1 MSNMTVVINMT
12 VSNRRRPTMSNPNTA
27 LITGASAGIGAVY
40 ANRLARRGHDLI
52 LVARDETRLDALA
65 ERLRTEAGRSVE
77 VLAADLSARPD
88 LLRVER
94 RLRED
99 PSIAMLVNNAGIAV
113 SGPMLGSNVDR
124 LEAMVNLN
132 ITTALRLA
140 HAAVAGF
147 VARGRGTLIN
157 VSSVLALAPERFN
170 ATYSGTKAFMLNLS
184 TALRTE
190 LTNTGI
196 RVQAVL
202 PGATRTELW
211 GKAGID
217 VAAMPAD
224 RLMDVEEMVDA
235 ALAGLDM
242 GEAVTIPSL
251 PDMAAWSRFDDAR
264 LAMGPNLS
272 LAHAAG
278 RYHRAGD
285 AA

>member
-1 MSNMTVVINMT
+1 
-12 VSNRRRPTMSNPNTA
+12 MSNPNTA

-40 ANRLARRGHDLI
+40 ADRLARRGHDLI
-52 LVARDETRLDALA
+52 LVARDETRLAALA
-65 ERLRTEAGRSVE
+65 ERLRTQADRSVE
-77 VLAADLSARPD
+77 VLTADLSARPD

-113 SGPMLGSNVDR
+113 SGPMLGSDVDR

-132 ITTALRLA
+132 ITAALRLA
-140 HAAVAGF
+140 HAAVTGF
-147 VARGRGTLIN
+147 VTRGRGTLIN

-190 LTNTGI
+190 LANTGI

-224 RLMDVEEMVDA
+224 RLMDVAEMVDA

-272 LAHAAG
+272 LAHAAV
-278 RYHRAGD
+278 RYQRAGD